1 MKNFLKKFGINVKYN
16 CPQNNKT
23 INVFLL
29 IFELVYLLVSV
40 VNLVIAT
47 EFTNFTIILN
57 CLSFA
62 LLILLNYRN
71 EHEHLEGDERYS
83 LYFCLFLV
91 EISIAALLALSLFI
105 FGFELSR
112 FKTSLFIM
120 IMFTSVNKILNIVI
134 NLYKEE

>member
-1 MKNFLKKFGINVKYN
+1 MKDFLKKFGINVKHD
-16 CPQNNKT
+16 CPQNNKA

-29 IFELVYLLVSV
+29 FFELIYLIVSV
-40 VNLVIAT
+40 VNLYRAT

-57 CLSFA
+57 CISFV

-71 EHEHLEGDERYS
+71 EHEHLEGDERFS
-83 LYFCLFLV
+83 LYFFLFLAEV
-91 EISIAALLALSLFI
+91 AIAAFLALSLVI

-120 IMFTSVNKILNIVI
+120 LLFTSANKFLNIII